1 MKINWGT
8 GIFIFYVC
16 FVGALIFQVY
26 KSTTYDH
33 YLVADNYYEKDIAY
47 QSLFDKKQ
55 NSLRLSNPLKI
66 EYNSTDEQLVLHFP
80 NQMKSVNGNILF
92 YRADDK
98 NQDIEFVINAND
110 NNEMM
115 IPTASLKDGY
125 WNVEVDWVAMNTS
138 FFDEKE
144 IKF

>member
-1 MKINWGT
+1 MKINWGK
-8 GIFIFYVC
+8 GIFIFYVF

-33 YLVADNYYEKDIAY
+33 YLVADNYYEKDITY

-55 NSLRLSNPLKI
+55 NSLNLDNPLEI
-66 EYNSTDEQLVLHFP
+66 EYNSTDKQVILHFP
-80 NQMKSVNGNILF
+80 NQMKSVNGDILF

-98 NQDIEFVINAND
+98 KKDLKFVINTDD
-110 NNEMM
+110 NNEMT
-115 IPTASLKDGY
+115 IPTSSLQDGY
-125 WNVEVDWVAMNTS
+125 WNVQIDWTAMNTS

-144 IKF
+144 IRF

>member
-16 FVGALIFQVY
+16 FASLLVFQVY

-33 YLVADNYYEKDIAY
+33 FLVADNYYEKDLAY

-55 NSLRLSNPLKI
+55 NSLNLDNPLKI
-66 EYNSTDEQLVLHFP
+66 EYNSTEEQLVLHFP
-80 NQMKSVNGNILF
+80 NQMKSVSGNILF

-98 NQDIEFVINAND
+98 NQDLKFVINMND
-110 NNEMM
+110 DNKMM
-115 IPTASLKDGY
+115 IPTASLKNGY
-125 WNVEVDWVAMNTS
+125 WNVEVDWVAMNTP